1 MPTEK
6 GHTVVLMSGGI
17 DSSATLV
24 ALQEAGISISGVFID
39 YRQPSAISEWEAAQK
54 IAGHYRIKIERI
66 ELSAPLICHQ
76 GEFWGRN
83 ALMILIAAGTI
94 ESRPLSVAIGIH
106 ALTEYYDTT
115 PLFLKHME
123 RLLNGYSGGTVTLKA
138 PFLTETKSEV
148 IQFAKGNEV
157 PLNLTYSC
165 EQQNEPACGQCQS
178 CSDRSKLNAN

>member
-1 MPTEK
+1 MLAEK

-24 ALQEAGISISGVFID
+24 ALQGADISISGVFVD
-39 YRQPSAISEWEAAQK
+39 YGQPSAISEWEAAQQ
-54 IAGHYRIKIERI
+54 IARHYGIKIERVD
-66 ELSAPLICHQ
+66 LGAPLICKQ

-94 ESRPLSVAIGIH
+94 ECRPLSVAIGIH

-123 RLLNGYSGGTVTLKA
+123 RLLNGYSGGAVTLKA

-148 IQFAKGNEV
+148 IQFAKDNKI
-157 PLNLTYSC
+157 PWNLTYSC
-165 EQQNEPACGQCQS
+165 EQQNKPACEQCQS
-178 CSDRSKLNAN
+178 CRDRSELNAN